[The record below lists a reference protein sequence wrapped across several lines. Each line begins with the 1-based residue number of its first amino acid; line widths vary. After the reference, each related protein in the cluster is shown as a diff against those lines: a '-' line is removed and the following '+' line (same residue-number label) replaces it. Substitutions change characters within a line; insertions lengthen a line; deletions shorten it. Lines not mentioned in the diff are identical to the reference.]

1 MARAHRRGFARSL
14 MKQSNDLR
22 GAVWTRA
29 ASAGGCAEEAKS
41 KHTKGAEERCAE
53 EAKSKHTK
61 GAEERCL
68 LGQKHNVRIVGLITF
83 IKLQYDT

>member
-1 MARAHRRGFARSL
+1 
-14 MKQSNDLR
+14 MKQSNDQH

-41 KHTKGAEERCAE
+41 KHIKGAEER
-53 EAKSKHTK
+53 S
-61 GAEERCL
+61 L
-68 LGQKHNVRIVGLITF
+68 LGQKHNMRIVGVITF